1 MRIICLYAWHDLH
14 CSYRSNLLSGGT
26 LKSFFKNQRIKS
38 DLLEKQD
45 ELLTSL
51 NVALKSFEEEMK
63 LQGLWENVT
72 IVQASEFGRTITSNG
87 KFNQKKLANCLPC
100 LFMRVF

>member
-1 MRIICLYAWHDLH
+1 MRIICLYAWYDLH

-87 KFNQKKLANCLPC
+87 KFYQKKLANCL
-100 LFMRVF
+100 LEDRRAQK